1 MGKRWKV
8 YTAGRMSG
16 IQYLDQINWRI
27 DIQNAIMERTEEN
40 VEFIHPPYFY
50 NYDEQNHRSDAEI
63 LEWEMSQ
70 LNDCDIVIVN
80 LDGIESSIGTHM
92 ELGAVQ
98 GINRFSGKHIYV
110 VGIGSPSQELHPW
123 IREACIRIE
132 ADMDNAAEYIA
143 KYLLV

>member
-50 NYDEQNHRSDAEI
+50 NYDEKNHRSDAEI

-132 ADMDNAAEYIA
+132 ADMDDAAEYIA